1 MGSLDYK
8 PDLDDIRFVLF
19 DQLALHEEFTK
30 IEKYA
35 AFDRDTY
42 EAMVEEAARIATEV
56 LAPINAVGDRQGVGF
71 DPTTGRVTT
80 PEGFKEAWDT
90 VREGG
95 WFAVSAPPE
104 VGGVGLP
111 LTLSMAV
118 NELFAG
124 AAMAFWM
131 YPGLTSAAARVLLR
145 HGPEGM
151 RESYAEKMFS
161 GEWGGTMCLTEAGA
175 GSDVGEN
182 RCRAVPVEGEPGAY
196 HLEGEKI
203 FISGGDQDL
212 TENIIHLVLARTPGS
227 PAGTKGLSLFLVPKF
242 LVGDDLSIGERNGVK
257 VVGVEEKMGI
267 HGSATCTLALGADL
281 PCKGWLVGEEHQ
293 GIAIMFQMM
302 NEARIGVGAQGV
314 AICGAAYSY
323 ARRYAAERL
332 QGTSTENFKDPE
344 APRVAII
351 EHPDVRRMLMMLKV
365 HAEASRSFLYRIG
378 HMADLASSD
387 PVAHARLHRRVDLL
401 VPILKGHCTDLAVEM
416 ASTAVQVLGGYGY
429 IGEYPVEQLLRD
441 ARITPIYEGTNG
453 IQALDLVG
461 RKMRMQGGALFLEY
475 LQDAQQECALATEA
489 GLGSQAEAVGKAL
502 NHLAAAA
509 MHLGQLGAQGKL
521 DAALLQ
527 ATPFLR
533 MFGTVHL
540 ALECLAQARAAAV
553 RAADGGETPQLRGKR
568 LNLDFYL
575 QNVLPGAVAL
585 GKSIQSGDE
594 SCLDPQAFA

>member
-19 DQLALHEEFTK
+19 DQLALHDELAGIEEFS
-30 IEKYA
+30 
-35 AFDRDTY
+35 AFDRETY
-42 EAMVEEAARIATEV
+42 DATIEEAARLATEV
-56 LAPINAVGDRQGVGF
+56 LAPINRVGDRQGVRF
-71 DPTTGRVTT
+71 DPATGQVTT
-80 PEGFKEAWDT
+80 PEGFKQAWDT

-95 WFAVSAPPE
+95 WFAVSASPD

-111 LTLSMAV
+111 LTISMAV

-131 YPGLTSAAARVLLR
+131 YPGLTAAAARVLLR

-151 RESYAEKMFS
+151 REAYAQKMFS
-161 GEWGGTMCLTEAGA
+161 GDWGGTMCLTEAGA

-182 RCRAVPVEGEPGAY
+182 RCRAVPVAGEPGVY

-203 FISGGDQDL
+203 FISGGDHDL
-212 TENIIHLVLARTPGS
+212 AENIVHLVLARTPDS

-242 LVGDDLSIGERNGVK
+242 LVDDDLSIGERNGAK

-267 HGSATCTLALGADL
+267 HGSATCTLALGADR

-293 GIAIMFQMM
+293 GIAIMFTMM

-314 AICGAAYSY
+314 ALCGAAYSY
-323 ARRYAAERL
+323 ARRYAMERL
-332 QGTSTENFKDPE
+332 QGTSTANFKDPE
-344 APRVAII
+344 APRAAII
-351 EHPDVRRMLMMLKV
+351 EHPDVRRMLMTLKV

-378 HMADLASSD
+378 HMADLAHAD
-387 PVAHARLHRRVDLL
+387 PEEHARLLRRVDLL
-401 VPILKGHCTDLAVEM
+401 VPVLKAHCTDLAVEM
-416 ASTAVQVLGGYGY
+416 ASLAVQVFGGYGY
-429 IGEYPVEQLLRD
+429 TCEYPVEQLLRD

-461 RKMRMQGGALFLEY
+461 RKMRAKGGSLFLEY
-475 LQDAQQECALATEA
+475 LQDAQRECALATEA
-489 GLGSQAEAVGKAL
+489 GLASQAEAVGKAL
-502 NHLAAAA
+502 GHLGAAA
-509 MHLGQLGAQGKL
+509 MHLGQLGASGQL

-540 ALECLAQARAAAV
+540 AVECLAQARVAAK
-553 RAADGGETPQLRGKR
+553 RAEDGETPHLRGKR

-585 GKSIQSGDE
+585 GKTIQSGDQ